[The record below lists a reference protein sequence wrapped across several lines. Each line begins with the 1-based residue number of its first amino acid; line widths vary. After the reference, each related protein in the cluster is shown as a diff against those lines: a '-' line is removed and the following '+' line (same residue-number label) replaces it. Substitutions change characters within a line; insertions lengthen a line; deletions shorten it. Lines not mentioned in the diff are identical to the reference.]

1 MSKSLAAHV
10 PELFATKLK
19 PTITVHTDEGPQE
32 LDIYSE
38 MGFLA
43 LANLY
48 TRSGWQRRISYEPTW
63 LGIPIIQTPEDM
75 VMMQELLWK
84 VRPDVVIEC
93 GVAHGGALVLYASML
108 ELLGKGHV
116 IGVDVE
122 IRKYNR
128 LALQSHPLSK
138 RFTLIEGSS
147 VEQGTLERVREHIR
161 PDDTVLVALDSN
173 HTRDHVSRELEM
185 YAPLVTPDSYM
196 VVFDGVMEVLT
207 DAPNGSATWD
217 SDNPWHAVTRFIDSN
232 PEFEVDAYYNRLK
245 VTHCPGGFL
254 KRTARRR
261 Q

>member
-1 MSKSLAAHV
+1 MSKSLVTHV
-10 PELFATKLK
+10 PELFSTNLK
-19 PTITVHTDEGPQE
+19 PTITVHTDDGPLE

-38 MGFLA
+38 TGFLA
-43 LANLY
+43 LANLF

-93 GVAHGGALVLYASML
+93 GVAHGGALVLYASIL
-108 ELLGKGHV
+108 DLLGKGHV
-116 IGVDVE
+116 VGIDVE

-147 VEQGTLERVREHIR
+147 VEQATLDKVRSLIR

-173 HTRDHVSRELEM
+173 HTRDHVQKELEM
-185 YAPLVTPDSYM
+185 YAPLVTPDSYV

-207 DAPNGSATWD
+207 DAPNGSPAWAH
-217 SDNPWHAVTRFIDSN
+217 DNPWHAVTRFLDSN
-232 PEFEVDAYYNRLK
+232 PDFEVDEYYNRLK

-261 Q
+261 S